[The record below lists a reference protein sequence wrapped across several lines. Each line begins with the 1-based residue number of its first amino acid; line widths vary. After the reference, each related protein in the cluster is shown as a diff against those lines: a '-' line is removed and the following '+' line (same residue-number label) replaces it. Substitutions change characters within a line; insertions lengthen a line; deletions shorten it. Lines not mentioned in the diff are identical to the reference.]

1 MVFKIDVW
9 NSFAIFTRNTCGAVI
24 FEYSCKL
31 EACNCIKKR
40 LQHRRFLENIAK
52 FLRTTYF
59 EEHLGKA
66 ASVLLIIKL
75 VIQFG
80 YLPTSSY
87 IKTNVEW
94 FLLRRFVGLLRI
106 YFLLIIGRT
115 HSNTLEYYSKGYL
128 FWYQNFDR
136 FTQVVV
142 HYLMSILM
150 MCK

>member
-1 MVFKIDVW
+1 MLQLPFNIV
-9 NSFAIFTRNTCGAVI
+9 AR
-24 FEYSCKL
+24 L
-31 EACNCIKKR
+31 EACNCVKER
-40 LQHRRFLENIAK
+40 LQHKRLLVNIVK

-59 EEHLGKA
+59 EEHLQMA

-75 VIQFG
+75 VIK
-80 YLPTSSY
+80 YWTSANLLLR
-87 IKTNVEW
+87 NVEW

-106 YFLLIIGRT
+106 YFLLIIGRN
-115 HSNTLEYYSKGYL
+115 HSNTVKYYSKGYL

-150 MCK
+150 ICK